1 VAGAGEWAH
10 GRHKG
15 CYRRGEDEAAV
26 GTVNHLEEEEACGTE
41 INTVRRERRG
51 NSDFRGRG
59 EMTSQWNI
67 PSQGHSHPTC
77 PSTKHC
83 DKVGYPTSSM
93 SRPKAKHN
101 LKVLEKIFVKT
112 DSKLSPYFFPNIR
125 LAK

>member
-1 VAGAGEWAH
+1 MSVAGAGEWAH

-26 GTVNHLEEEEACGTE
+26 GTVNHLEEEEAWGTE

-67 PSQGHSHPTC
+67 PSQGHSHPTVFQPNTATKWDIPPHLC
-77 PSTKHC
+77 PT
-83 DKVGYPTSSM
+83 
-93 SRPKAKHN
+93 PK
-101 LKVLEKIFVKT
+101 
-112 DSKLSPYFFPNIR
+112 PNTT
-125 LAK
+125 